1 MGKGDTLASGGVRAT
16 YSLSGLPKEKWSK
29 IFGEAEKPIK
39 TYEPDKDESSQV
51 TESVVETPKRAPVK
65 FRAVQDRIIVKR
77 VEEASVTDTGIY
89 IPEENR
95 EKPAEGIVV
104 AVGPGRYV
112 DGELQKINIQVGEH
126 VFFGRFAGAEVR
138 LGLEDY
144 LVLREEDIFL
154 VLEK

>member
-1 MGKGDTLASGGVRAT
+1 MGKGDTLASGGIRAT
-16 YSLSGLPKEKWSK
+16 YGLSDLPEEKWVK
-29 IFGEAEKPIK
+29 IFGETEKPIK
-39 TYEPDKDESSQV
+39 TFEPNEDKTSQV
-51 TESVVETPKRAPVK
+51 TEVAETPKKAPVK

-77 VEEASVTDTGIY
+77 VEEMTTTEGGLY
-89 IPEENR
+89 IPDESR
-95 EKPAEGIVV
+95 EKPAQGIVV
-104 AVGPGRYV
+104 AVGPGRYA
-112 DGELQKINIQVGEH
+112 DGELQKVNIQVGEH